1 MPKDAKSKDKSR
13 MADLRAL
20 KITGVA
26 AGLKVYVFLGA
37 LLISHLET
45 ISKYPYIGI
54 RARSILLQRHVP
66 EQLAD
71 AFLIGTYPHRLDA
84 VEKQGL
90 LTPAHPSP
98 KSHPMQT

>member
-1 MPKDAKSKDKSR
+1 MPKDAKSKGKSR

-26 AGLKVYVFLGA
+26 AGLEVYVFLGA
-37 LLISHLET
+37 LLIHLET

-54 RARSILLQRHVP
+54 RARSILNRHVP

-71 AFLIGTYPHRLDA
+71 AFLIGTYPHRSDA

-98 KSHPMQT
+98 KSDPM

>member
-1 MPKDAKSKDKSR
+1 MPKDAKSKGKSR

-20 KITGVA
+20 KIAGVA
-26 AGLKVYVFLGA
+26 AGLEVYVFLGA
-37 LLISHLET
+37 LLIHLET

-54 RARSILLQRHVP
+54 RARSIILKWHVP

-90 LTPAHPSP
+90 STPTHPSS